1 MWQTLLSIFWRIYF
15 PKMAATMVAFAR
27 KYEIRFLV
35 DRGLDVRMQIV
46 LDFGFSH
53 FYLSIIEPPPLNL
66 SLSLSLPLYYTHT
79 LTISLFHT
87 RMLWLGGFLSSS
99 CWDEKSY
106 FRWKFF
112 QVCVCVCACAG
123 EREKKKDIFV
133 STTLFKHRLVF
144 QLPFS
149 LFNKVPINR
158 NEEKS
163 FIN

>member
-1 MWQTLLSIFWRIYF
+1 
-15 PKMAATMVAFAR
+15 MAATLVAFAR

-99 CWDEKSY
+99 C
-106 FRWKFF
+106 
-112 QVCVCVCACAG
+112 
-123 EREKKKDIFV
+123 
-133 STTLFKHRLVF
+133 
-144 QLPFS
+144 
-149 LFNKVPINR
+149 
-158 NEEKS
+158 
-163 FIN
+163 